1 MHGNSTT
8 LNSSQAATP
17 SSTLP
22 LSLSPRR
29 RLILPGDRVLIFDTG
44 RFRWHQVADVIIGER
59 TKIRVQGTTW
69 FFDEGIVARHE
80 GRSC

>member
-1 MHGNSTT
+1 MHENSIT
-8 LNSSQAATP
+8 LNQSRAATTTA
-17 SSTLP
+17 TLP
-22 LSLSPRR
+22 LSSPSRR
-29 RLILPGDRVLIFDTG
+29 RLILPGDRILVFDTD

>member
-1 MHGNSTT
+1 
-8 LNSSQAATP
+8 
-17 SSTLP
+17 
-22 LSLSPRR
+22 
-29 RLILPGDRVLIFDTG
+29 
-44 RFRWHQVADVIIGER
+44 VIIGER